1 MQTQQTAF
9 LIFQSQGH
17 YKVLLNHQELT
28 ATISGRYRH
37 LAESTNDLP
46 VVGDQVTGVIY
57 DTDYFQIQGHLPRHT
72 LIQRHNSNKQQRIQT
87 LAANIATIFIVT
99 SANQEF
105 SEARLQRYLTM
116 AWDSGATPVIVLSK
130 TDLVSDSELTTF
142 LDAVASVTFDS
153 VPVITTGQTASNV
166 AATFKPY
173 LTAGQW
179 VTFVGSSGVGKSTL
193 INQLIKEP
201 SVLTSGIRDD
211 DDKGRH
217 TTTNR
222 QACQTA
228 SGAFIVDTPGM
239 RELGMT
245 SSMSKAL
252 KTVFTDIE
260 TLAQDCRFKD
270 CQHQSEP
277 GCAVRAAID
286 AGSLM
291 PERLADFNKLAI
303 EADYSQLSA
312 REIEQAK
319 VKRLMGS
326 LKTRPTK
333 QN

>member
-1 MQTQQTAF
+1 M
-9 LIFQSQGH
+9 
-17 YKVLLNHQELT
+17 
-28 ATISGRYRH
+28 
-37 LAESTNDLP
+37 
-46 VVGDQVTGVIY
+46 
-57 DTDYFQIQGHLPRHT
+57 
-72 LIQRHNSNKQQRIQT
+72 QT

-222 QACQTA
+222 QAYQTA

-277 GCAVRAAID
+277 SCAVRAAID